1 MAEETKIDDVEAVD
15 EDKET
20 KVVVVEAKEGIGMKV
35 KKHWKKIAIA
45 GAAVAA
51 IAAVKIFGSKRDT
64 ETDDAEFDE
73 DFDSDIVDDPVVDTD
88 VE

>member
-1 MAEETKIDDVEAVD
+1 MAEKTKIDDVEVVD
-15 EDKET
+15 EERDT

-51 IAAVKIFGSKRDT
+51 IAAVIGVFWLMWPSIQGSLNAQWNNIT
-64 ETDDAEFDE
+64 AGGAM
-73 DFDSDIVDDPVVDTD
+73 VV
-88 VE
+88 VEK

>member
-1 MAEETKIDDVEAVD
+1 MAEDKKIDDIEVVD
-15 EDKET
+15 EERDT

-35 KKHWKKIAIA
+35 KKHWKKIAVA

-51 IAAVKIFGSKRDT
+51 IAAIKIFGGKKT

>member
-64 ETDDAEFDE
+64 ETDDTEFDE

>member
-1 MAEETKIDDVEAVD
+1 MAEDKKIDDVEVVD
-15 EDKET
+15 EERDT

-35 KKHWKKIAIA
+35 KKHWKKIAVA

-51 IAAVKIFGSKRDT
+51 IAAIKIFGGKKT

>member
-1 MAEETKIDDVEAVD
+1 MAEETKIDDVEVVD

-20 KVVVVEAKEGIGMKV
+20 KVVVVEAKEGIGMKL
-35 KKHWKKIAIA
+35 KKHWKKIAVA

-51 IAAVKIFGSKRDT
+51 VAAIKIFGGKKT
-64 ETDDAEFDE
+64 ETDDTEFDE